1 MSMWNRTFEADAG
14 TGDGSLDDVR
24 TTSGTGDAA
33 EKPSQPSPDVVSIG
47 KLVCIKGELTG
58 SEDMTVEG
66 QFEGR
71 IDLNDQVLTIGP
83 NARVEAE
90 VYAKVVIVL
99 GKVIGNIKAADLV
112 AIRSAGWV
120 EGDIVAPRFAMTA
133 GAHFNGRIVM
143 QRAREATVESTQ
155 SDRPTPAP
163 GPAPVP
169 EADSVEAPEVDSL
182 AASAG
187 VSEDT
192 LEMPSAAS

>member
-14 TGDGSLDDVR
+14 TGDGALDEAR

-33 EKPSQPSPDVVSIG
+33 EKLSQPIPDVVSIG

-83 NARVEAE
+83 HARVEAE

-99 GKVIGNIKAADLV
+99 GKVLGNIKAADLV
-112 AIRSAGWV
+112 AIRAAGWV
-120 EGDIVAPRFAMTA
+120 EGDIVAPRFAMTE

-143 QRAREATVESTQ
+143 QLGREATVESTQ
-155 SDRPTPAP
+155 SDRPMPAL

-169 EADSVEAPEVDSL
+169 EADSVEASEVNSME
-182 AASAG
+182 ASEA

-192 LEMPSAAS
+192 PEMPSAAS

>member
-14 TGDGSLDDVR
+14 TGDGVLDEAR
-24 TTSGTGDAA
+24 TTSGTGYAA
-33 EKPSQPSPDVVSIG
+33 EKPIQPRPDVVSIG

-83 NARVEAE
+83 NGRVEAE
-90 VYAKVVIVL
+90 VYAKAVIVL
-99 GKVIGNIKAADLV
+99 GKVLGNIKAADLV
-112 AIRSAGWV
+112 AIRDAGWV
-120 EGDIVAPRFAMTA
+120 EGDIVAPRFAMTE

-143 QRAREATVESTQ
+143 QLGREGAVESTQ

-169 EADSVEAPEVDSL
+169 EADSVGASEIDSMEASE
-182 AASAG
+182 A

-192 LEMPSAAS
+192 PEMPSAAS